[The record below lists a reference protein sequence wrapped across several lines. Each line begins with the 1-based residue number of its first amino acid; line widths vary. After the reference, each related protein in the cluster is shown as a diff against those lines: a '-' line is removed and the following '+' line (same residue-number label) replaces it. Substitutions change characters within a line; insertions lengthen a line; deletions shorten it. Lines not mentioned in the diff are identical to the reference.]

1 MSATAE
7 HAVRVLT
14 PYIGATMADMCVRGT
29 ALSVGKMFDT
39 LSTEDL
45 PAIEE
50 RARRMLTPLLPASS
64 LDRVLTEI
72 RGGVL

>member
-14 PYIGATMADMCVRGT
+14 PYIGATLSDTYMRGT

-50 RARRMLTPLLPASS
+50 RARGMLSPLLPASS
-64 LDRVLTEI
+64 LERVLAEI